1 MADKLSLTPQIL
13 LHIAQQLTV
22 PLHGVVSVIDLLDE
36 GGTVPFIARYR
47 KEATGNLD
55 EVQIR
60 AIAEQLAYLRDLLAR
75 KATVLASI
83 AEQGKLTDELKARIE
98 ATLDRAQL
106 EDLYLPYKPKRRTK
120 ATIARELGLE
130 PLADYLWA
138 QEPAAQPLLQLAATF
153 VDAEKGVASIEAA
166 LEGAR
171 HIVAERISEDADL
184 RKMLREWVF
193 AEGVVVSRKA
203 TDAPAEHLERETFR
217 MYYDYREPVKTIPS
231 HRMLAIR
238 RGESENVLYFLI
250 ETDPERAV
258 ALLRARVLR
267 APGDWTAQ
275 LELAIEDSW
284 SRLLNSSI
292 QAEIRL
298 ELKKRSDLEA
308 IQVFKENLHNLLL
321 APPAG
326 PISVLGIDPG
336 LRTGCKIAVVDE
348 TGKFLAHD
356 VIYPH
361 TGKGNTDSAKATLF
375 RFLAQHNCRAIAI
388 GNGTASRETD
398 ALVREFLREKD
409 LKDVFTVTVSESG
422 ASVYSASDL
431 ARQEFPDLDLT
442 VRGAISIARRLQDP
456 LAELVKV
463 DPKAIGVGQYQHDVD
478 QRQLM
483 SSLEQVIE
491 SCVNRVGV
499 DLNTASWALLRYVAG
514 ITERTALNIVA
525 WRDEHGRFLSRDQLR
540 QVTGVGPKT
549 FEQAAGFLRIRDGLN
564 PLDSTA
570 VHPESY
576 KVVEEI
582 ARQAS
587 SPIDEIIRNPALL
600 DKVNKTQLGAG
611 AYTLADILEELKK
624 PGRDPRD
631 KFVAPSFLESVHG
644 IEDLEIGM
652 VLEGVV
658 TNVTR
663 FGCFVDV
670 GVHQDGLVHISE
682 LSHKFLKDPS
692 EAVKAGQIVKVKVL
706 AVEAKARRIA
716 LSIKALTEGPA
727 RPGNARPANPRP
739 ANAGQGSAGQGN
751 VRPGNA
757 PEGNRQASGQ
767 PRPGQNSA
775 QPRASQ
781 PKPAPPRSMEDKLA
795 ALSAKFGRH

>member
-1 MADKLSLTPQIL
+1 MATPQSLSPEIL
-13 LHIAQQLTV
+13 LHVSQQLNL
-22 PLHGVVSVIDLLDE
+22 PLRGLVAVIELLDE

-60 AIAEQLAYLRDLLAR
+60 AIEEQLAYFRELVAR
-75 KATVLASI
+75 KLTVLETI
-83 AEQGKLTDELKARIE
+83 AGQGKLSDELKAKIE
-98 ATLDRAQL
+98 ATLDRAVL

-120 ATIARELGLE
+120 ATIAREMGLE
-130 PLADYLWA
+130 PLADYLWE
-138 QEPAAQPLLQLAATF
+138 QQPREVSLAAFAATF
-153 VDAEKGVASIEAA
+153 LSEEKGVTTVEAA

-171 HIVAERISEDADL
+171 HIVAERLSEDADL
-184 RKMLREWVF
+184 RKMLRQWVF
-193 AEGVVVSRKA
+193 DEGVVTSKKA
-203 TDAPAEHLERETFR
+203 ADAVDEQEKFK

-238 RGESENVLYFLI
+238 RGETEKVLYFLI
-250 ETDPERAV
+250 EMDAERATSM
-258 ALLRARVLR
+258 LRARVLKAQTPADR
-267 APGDWTAQ
+267 GDWTPQ
-275 LELAIEDSW
+275 LEVAIDDCW

-292 QAEIRL
+292 QAEVRL
-298 ELKKRSDLEA
+298 ELKRRSDLEA
-308 IQVFKENLHNLLL
+308 IQVFRENLHNLLL

-326 PISVLGIDPG
+326 PIAVLGIDPG

-361 TGKGNTDSAKATLF
+361 TGKGNTDAAKATLY
-375 RFLAQHNCRAIAI
+375 RFLGQHNCRAIAI

-398 ALVREFLREKD
+398 ALVREFLREKE
-409 LKDVFTVTVSESG
+409 LKDIFTVTVSESG

-478 QRQLM
+478 QRQLQE
-483 SSLEQVIE
+483 SLGQVIE

-514 ITERTALNIVA
+514 ISERTALNIIA
-525 WRDEHGRFLSRDQLR
+525 HRDKNGRFASREQLK

-549 FEQAAGFLRIRDGLN
+549 FEQAAGFLRIRGGSN

-576 KVVEEI
+576 ALVEQI
-582 ARQAS
+582 ARIAGSPVEGLIQQPELLKRVDASQLQAG
-587 SPIDEIIRNPALL
+587 
-600 DKVNKTQLGAG
+600 TF
-611 AYTLADILEELKK
+611 TLSDILDELRK

-631 KFVAPSFLESVHG
+631 KFVAPSFLESVHE
-644 IEDLEIGM
+644 ISDLEPGM

-663 FGCFVDV
+663 FGAFVDV

-682 LSHKFLKDPS
+682 LSNKFIKDPS

-706 AVEAKARRIA
+706 SADARTKRVS
-716 LSIKALTEGPA
+716 LSIKALLEA
-727 RPGNARPANPRP
+727 APRP
-739 ANAGQGSAGQGN
+739 AKRPETQGVPAPRGSAAPN
-751 VRPGNA
+751 RGNA
-757 PEGNRQASGQ
+757 PART
-767 PRPGQNSA
+767 PVRPV
-775 QPRASQ
+775 
-781 PKPAPPRSMEDKLA
+781 APPPQSMDDKIAALA
-795 ALSAKFGRH
+795 ARWGKR

>member
-1 MADKLSLTPQIL
+1 MATPQALSAAIL
-13 LHIAQQLTV
+13 LHISQQLNL
-22 PLHGVVSVIDLLDE
+22 PLRGLVAVIELLDD

-60 AIAEQLAYLRDLLAR
+60 AIEEQLAYFRELVAR
-75 KATVLASI
+75 KETVLETI
-83 AEQGKLTDELKARIE
+83 AGQGKLTDELKARIE
-98 ATLDRAQL
+98 ATLDRSVL

-120 ATIARELGLE
+120 ATIAREQGLQ
-130 PLADYLWA
+130 PLADYLWE
-138 QEPAAQPLLQLAATF
+138 QQVRPESLFELAPIF
-153 VDAEKGVASIEAA
+153 VNEEKGVATVEAA

-171 HIVAERISEDADL
+171 HIVAERVSEDADL
-184 RKMLREWVF
+184 RKLLRQWVF
-193 AEGVVVSRKA
+193 DEGVVTSKKA
-203 TDAPAEHLERETFR
+203 TDAVDEQEKFK
-217 MYYDYREPVKTIPS
+217 MYYDYREPVKAIPS

-250 ETDPERAV
+250 ETDADRATSM
-258 ALLRARVLR
+258 LRSRVLR
-267 APGDWTAQ
+267 AKGDWTPH
-275 LELAIEDSW
+275 LEQAIDDSW
-284 SRLLNSSI
+284 ARLLNSSI

-298 ELKKRSDLEA
+298 ELKRRSDLEA
-308 IQVFKENLHNLLL
+308 IQVFRENLHNLLL

-326 PISVLGIDPG
+326 PIAVLGIDPG

-361 TGKGNTDSAKATLF
+361 TGKGNADAAKATLY
-375 RFLAQHNCRAIAI
+375 RFLGQHNCRAIAI

-398 ALVREFLREKD
+398 ALVREFLREKE
-409 LKDVFTVTVSESG
+409 LKDIFTVTVSESG

-478 QRQLM
+478 QRQLQD
-483 SSLEQVIE
+483 SLGQVIE

-499 DLNTASWALLRYVAG
+499 DLNTASWALLRYVSG

-525 WRDEHGRFLSRDQLR
+525 HRDQHGRFVSREQLK

-549 FEQAAGFLRIRDGLN
+549 FEQAAGFLRIRGGIN

-576 KVVEEI
+576 RVVEEI
-582 ARQAS
+582 ARLAS
-587 SPIDEIIRNPALL
+587 SPIDKIIQQPSLL
-600 DKVNKTQLGAG
+600 ESVDRSQIQAG
-611 AYTLADILEELKK
+611 AFTLGDILEELRK

-631 KFVAPSFLESVHG
+631 KFVAPSFLESVHE
-644 IEDLEIGM
+644 ISDLEPGM

-663 FGCFVDV
+663 FGAFVDV

-682 LSHKFLKDPS
+682 LSNKFIKDPS

-706 AVEAKARRIA
+706 SADARTKRVS
-716 LSIKALTEGPA
+716 LSIKALLEAPPQRNG
-727 RPGNARPANPRP
+727 GPRP
-739 ANAGQGSAGQGN
+739 NSGRQSA
-751 VRPGNA
+751 PA
-757 PEGNRQASGQ
+757 LPPKQ
-767 PRPGQNSA
+767 PS
-775 QPRASQ
+775 
-781 PKPAPPRSMEDKLA
+781 PPPTMNDKIA
-795 ALSAKFGRH
+795 ALTARWQKR

>member
-1 MADKLSLTPQIL
+1 MATPQSLSPEIL
-13 LHIAQQLTV
+13 LHISQQLNL
-22 PLHGVVSVIDLLDE
+22 PLRGLVAVIELLDE

-60 AIAEQLAYLRDLLAR
+60 AIEEQLAYFRELVSR
-75 KATVLASI
+75 KQTVLETIAS
-83 AEQGKLTDELKARIE
+83 QGKLTDELKARIE
-98 ATLDRAQL
+98 ATFDRNVL

-120 ATIARELGLE
+120 ATIAREQGLE
-130 PLADYLWA
+130 PLADYLWE
-138 QEPAAQPLLQLAATF
+138 QQPRPESLSALAATF
-153 VDAEKGVASIEAA
+153 ISEEKGVASLEAA

-184 RKMLREWVF
+184 RKMLRQWVF
-193 AEGVVVSRKA
+193 DEGVVASRKA
-203 TDAPAEHLERETFR
+203 ADAVDEQDKFK

-238 RGESENVLYFLI
+238 RGETENVLYFLI
-250 ETDPERAV
+250 ETDADRAGSM
-258 ALLRARVLR
+258 LRARVLKAR
-267 APGDWTAQ
+267 GDWTPQ
-275 LELAIEDSW
+275 LELAIDDSW

-298 ELKKRSDLEA
+298 ELKRRSDAEA
-308 IQVFKENLHNLLL
+308 IQVFRENLHNLLL

-326 PISVLGIDPG
+326 PIAVLGIDPG
-336 LRTGCKIAVVDE
+336 LRTGCKVAVVDE

-361 TGKGNTDSAKATLF
+361 TGKGNTEAAKATLY
-375 RFLAQHNCRAIAI
+375 RFLSQHNCRAIAI

-398 ALVREFLREKD
+398 ALVREFLREKE
-409 LKDVFTVTVSESG
+409 LKDIFTVTVSESG

-478 QRQLM
+478 QRQLQE
-483 SSLEQVIE
+483 SLGKVIE

-514 ITERTALNIVA
+514 ITERTALNIIA
-525 WRDEHGRFLSRDQLR
+525 HRDQNGRFVSREQLKK
-540 QVTGVGPKT
+540 VTGVGPKT
-549 FEQAAGFLRIRDGLN
+549 FEQAAGFLRIRGGIN

-576 KVVEEI
+576 ALVEEI
-582 ARQAS
+582 ARLAGN
-587 SPIDEIIRNPALL
+587 PIDTIIREPQLL
-600 DKVNKTQLGAG
+600 EKVDRSQLKAG
-611 AYTLADILEELKK
+611 TFTLQDILEELRK

-631 KFVAPSFLESVHG
+631 KFVAPSFLESVHE
-644 IEDLEIGM
+644 ISDLEPGM

-663 FGCFVDV
+663 FGAFVDI

-682 LSHKFLKDPS
+682 LSNKFIKDPS

-706 AVEAKARRIA
+706 TADARTKRIS
-716 LSIKALTEGPA
+716 LSVKALLENPGQ
-727 RPGNARPANPRP
+727 RPGKRPQGLGDRGKAP
-739 ANAGQGSAGQGN
+739 APSPNRGSTHTKA
-751 VRPGNA
+751 
-757 PEGNRQASGQ
+757 
-767 PRPGQNSA
+767 
-775 QPRASQ
+775 
-781 PKPAPPRSMEDKLA
+781 PAPPPAPPPTMDEKIAALA
-795 ALSAKFGRH
+795 ARWQKR

>member
-1 MADKLSLTPQIL
+1 MAIPQSLSPDVL
-13 LHIAQQLTV
+13 LHISQQLNL
-22 PLHGVVSVIDLLDE
+22 PLRGLVAVIELLDE

-60 AIAEQLAYLRDLLAR
+60 QIEEQLAYFRELTAR
-75 KATVLASI
+75 KETVLETIAS
-83 AEQGKLTDELKARIE
+83 QGKLTDELKARIE
-98 ATLDRAQL
+98 ATLDRSVL

-120 ATIARELGLE
+120 ATIAREQGLE
-130 PLADYLWA
+130 PLADYLWE
-138 QEPAAQPLLQLAATF
+138 QEPRAESLHEIATTF
-153 VDAEKGVASIEAA
+153 VSEEKGVASMEAA

-171 HIVAERISEDADL
+171 HIVAELISEDADL
-184 RKMLREWVF
+184 RKMLRQWVF
-193 AEGVVVSRKA
+193 DEGVVKSRKA
-203 TDAPAEHLERETFR
+203 SEPEGTKLDEQEKFK

-238 RGESENVLYFLI
+238 RGETENVLYFLI
-250 ETDPERAV
+250 ETDGERA
-258 ALLRARVLR
+258 ASMLRSRVLKTK
-267 APGDWTAQ
+267 GDWTPQ
-275 LELAIEDSW
+275 LELAIDDSW
-284 SRLLNSSI
+284 ARLLNSSI

-298 ELKKRSDLEA
+298 ELKRRSDLEA
-308 IQVFKENLHNLLL
+308 IQVFRENLHNLLL
-321 APPAG
+321 AAPAG
-326 PISVLGIDPG
+326 PIAVLGIDPG

-361 TGKGNTDSAKATLF
+361 TGKGNVDAAKATLY
-375 RFLAQHNCRAIAI
+375 RFLGQHNCRAIAI

-398 ALVREFLREKD
+398 ALVREFLREKE
-409 LKDVFTVTVSESG
+409 LKDIFTVTVSESG

-478 QRQLM
+478 QRQLQE
-483 SSLEQVIE
+483 SLGQVIE

-514 ITERTALNIVA
+514 ISERTALNIIA
-525 WRDEHGRFLSRDQLR
+525 HRDQNGRFVSREQLK

-549 FEQAAGFLRIRDGLN
+549 FEQAAGFLRIRDGSN

-576 KVVEEI
+576 ALVEQI
-582 ARQAS
+582 AKLAA
-587 SPIDEIIRNPALL
+587 SPIDAIIRQPELL
-600 DKVNKTQLGAG
+600 EKVDRSQLKAG
-611 AYTLADILEELKK
+611 TFTLQDILEELRK

-631 KFVAPSFLESVHG
+631 KFVAPSFLESVHE
-644 IEDLEIGM
+644 ISDLEEGM

-663 FGCFVDV
+663 FGAFVDV

-682 LSHKFLKDPS
+682 LSNKFIKDPS

-706 AVEAKARRIA
+706 SADARTKRVS
-716 LSIKALTEGPA
+716 LSIKALLEAPAGRSAGQRNATQVGQKQGTHAPDRRDREKGAKTVSAAAKGPA
-727 RPGNARPANPRP
+727 RPAVPA
-739 ANAGQGSAGQGN
+739 
-751 VRPGNA
+751 
-757 PEGNRQASGQ
+757 
-767 PRPGQNSA
+767 
-775 QPRASQ
+775 
-781 PKPAPPRSMEDKLA
+781 APPPTMEDKIA
-795 ALSAKFGRH
+795 ALTARWQKR

>member
-1 MADKLSLTPQIL
+1 MATPQSLSPEIL
-13 LHIAQQLTV
+13 LHISQQLNL
-22 PLHGVVSVIDLLDE
+22 PLRGLVAVIELLDD

-60 AIAEQLAYLRDLLAR
+60 LIEEQLAYFRELVAR
-75 KATVLASI
+75 KETVLETI
-83 AEQGKLTDELKARIE
+83 AGQGKLTDDLKARIE
-98 ATLDRAQL
+98 ATLDRSVL

-120 ATIARELGLE
+120 ATIAREQGLE
-130 PLADYLWA
+130 PLADYLWEQQTRPESLA
-138 QEPAAQPLLQLAATF
+138 QFAPTF
-153 VDAEKGVASIEAA
+153 VDAENGVATVEAA

-184 RKMLREWVF
+184 RKLLRQWVF
-193 AEGVVVSRKA
+193 DEGVVTSKKA
-203 TDAPAEHLERETFR
+203 TDAVDEQEKFK

-238 RGESENVLYFLI
+238 RGESENIIYFLI
-250 ETDPERAV
+250 ETDTERATSM
-258 ALLRARVLR
+258 LRSRVLR
-267 APGDWTAQ
+267 AKGDWTPH
-275 LELAIEDSW
+275 LEQAIDDSW
-284 SRLLNSSI
+284 ARLLNSSI

-298 ELKKRSDLEA
+298 ELKRRSDLEA
-308 IQVFKENLHNLLL
+308 IQVFRENLHNLLL

-326 PISVLGIDPG
+326 PIAVLGIDPG

-361 TGKGNTDSAKATLF
+361 TGKGNADAAKATLY
-375 RFLAQHNCRAIAI
+375 RFLGQHNCRAIAI

-398 ALVREFLREKD
+398 ALVREFLREKE
-409 LKDVFTVTVSESG
+409 LKDIFTVTVSESG

-478 QRQLM
+478 QRQLQE
-483 SSLEQVIE
+483 SLGQTIE

-525 WRDEHGRFLSRDQLR
+525 HRDQHGRFVSREQLK

-549 FEQAAGFLRIRDGLN
+549 FEQAAGFLRIRGGIN

-576 KVVEEI
+576 RVVEEI
-582 ARQAS
+582 ARLAS
-587 SPIDEIIRNPALL
+587 SPIDKIIQQPSLL
-600 DKVNKTQLGAG
+600 ESVDRSQIQAG
-611 AYTLADILEELKK
+611 AFTLGDILEELRK

-631 KFVAPSFLESVHG
+631 KFVAPSFLESVHE
-644 IEDLEIGM
+644 ISDLEPGM

-663 FGCFVDV
+663 FGAFVDV

-682 LSHKFLKDPS
+682 LSNKFIKDPS

-706 AVEAKARRIA
+706 NADARTKRVS
-716 LSIKALTEGPA
+716 LSIKALLEAPA
-727 RPGNARPANPRP
+727 QRNGEPRSNFGRQSAPASP
-739 ANAGQGSAGQGN
+739 
-751 VRPGNA
+751 
-757 PEGNRQASGQ
+757 
-767 PRPGQNSA
+767 
-775 QPRASQ
+775 
-781 PKPAPPRSMEDKLA
+781 PKPPSPPLTMNDKIA
-795 ALSAKFGRH
+795 ALTARWQKR

>member
-1 MADKLSLTPQIL
+1 MATPQSLSPEIL
-13 LHIAQQLTV
+13 LHVSQQLNL
-22 PLHGVVSVIDLLDE
+22 PLRGLVAVIELLDE

-60 AIAEQLAYLRDLLAR
+60 AIEEQLAYFRELVSR
-75 KATVLASI
+75 KATVLETIAS
-83 AEQGKLTDELKARIE
+83 QGKLTDELKARIE
-98 ATLDRAQL
+98 ATLDRNVL

-120 ATIARELGLE
+120 ATIAREQGLE
-130 PLADYLWA
+130 PLADYLWE
-138 QEPAAQPLLQLAATF
+138 QQPREVSLAEFAATF
-153 VDAEKGVASIEAA
+153 VNEEKGVASVEAA

-184 RKMLREWVF
+184 RKMLRQWVF
-193 AEGVVVSRKA
+193 DEGVVTSRKA
-203 TDAPAEHLERETFR
+203 ADAIDEQEKFK

-238 RGESENVLYFLI
+238 RGETENVLFFLI
-250 ETDPERAV
+250 ETDAERASSM
-258 ALLRARVLR
+258 LRSRVLK
-267 APGDWTAQ
+267 AKGDWTPQ
-275 LELAIEDSW
+275 LELAIDDSW

-298 ELKKRSDLEA
+298 ELKRRSDAEA
-308 IQVFKENLHNLLL
+308 IQVFRENLHNLLL

-326 PISVLGIDPG
+326 PIAVLGIDPG
-336 LRTGCKIAVVDE
+336 LRTGCKVAVVDE

-361 TGKGNTDSAKATLF
+361 TGKGNADTAKATL
-375 RFLAQHNCRAIAI
+375 RQMLSGHHCRAIAI
-388 GNGTASRETD
+388 GNGTASRETLT
-398 ALVREFLREKD
+398 LVREFLQEEK
-409 LKDVFTVTVSESG
+409 LNDVFTVTVSESG

-478 QRQLM
+478 QRQLQE
-483 SSLEQVIE
+483 SLGQVIE

-514 ITERTALNIVA
+514 ITERTALNIIA
-525 WRDEHGRFLSRDQLR
+525 HRDQHGRFVSREQLKK
-540 QVTGVGPKT
+540 VTGVGPKT
-549 FEQAAGFLRIRDGLN
+549 FEQAAGFLRIRGGDN

-576 KVVEEI
+576 ALVEEI
-582 ARQAS
+582 ARLAA
-587 SPIDEIIRNPALL
+587 SPIDNIIRQPKLL
-600 DKVNKTQLGAG
+600 EKVDRSQLKAG
-611 AYTLADILEELKK
+611 TFTLQDILDELRK

-631 KFVAPSFLESVHG
+631 KFVAPSFLESVHE
-644 IEDLEIGM
+644 ISDLEPGM

-663 FGCFVDV
+663 FGAFVDV

-682 LSHKFLKDPS
+682 LSNKFIKDPS

-706 AVEAKARRIA
+706 SADARTKRVS
-716 LSIKALTEGPA
+716 LSIKALLEATA
-727 RPGNARPANPRP
+727 QRPGAKRADAPRRSSNPSANP
-739 ANAGQGSAGQGN
+739 NSNSQGRGN
-751 VRPGNA
+751 VPPKA
-757 PEGNRQASGQ
+757 PS
-767 PRPGQNSA
+767 
-775 QPRASQ
+775 
-781 PKPAPPRSMEDKLA
+781 PPPTIEEKIA
-795 ALSAKFGRH
+795 ALANRWQKR